1 MFGRTRFGGN
11 GNDISG
17 LWSSERSVERLIP
30 KRLIPT
36 ENSVDCSTSITPRR
50 TGRRWLVRST
60 AAGAIG
66 CHRYGVAKRRAV
78 LATVLLTCG
87 VTVSSAVGAPPAKVA
102 LTGGRI
108 IPVVGDEIATGTVLI
123 EYGKITAVGTNVE
136 IPYDAMEVD
145 VSGKVVFPGMIDP
158 HSARALDV
166 PNENLPVTPFL
177 DVYDAIDP
185 SRLYLEDALRDGI
198 TAIHVIVANNCV
210 IGGLSRVVHPIGL
223 TPDEMTIAAPTALK
237 ISVTPKRG
245 FDRMTQIAK
254 LRETF
259 LELDDYLDKLA
270 EEKYEESLEEKDE
283 KIDVGPEEAIK
294 RGHELIE
301 PTDYDDQHR
310 NLVKLTRGDM
320 SSFIYCRS
328 AGDVGHAVRIAK
340 DNGFFDRSVFVLGHA
355 SYKAVGEV
363 KASGRPVVLDAQ
375 LVHRERDPLTG
386 KLSETFV
393 PKVFADAGVMFA
405 LQPNPNASL
414 AERYL
419 NYQAS
424 RCVRNGVS
432 RQTALESITI
442 NPAKMLDLGDRLGS
456 IEVGKVAN
464 VLVLT
469 GDPLDFNTWVDE
481 VYINGIRAYRRDDD
495 VRLKQLLGD
504 EPPEVAE
511 EGDEAKG
518 SEQEDVERPGKN
530 DKAESPGKSH
540 SPGDAADDKSDEKP
554 AENAPGGDE
563 EGGSVA
569 P

>member
-1 MFGRTRFGGN
+1 M
-11 GNDISG
+11 
-17 LWSSERSVERLIP
+17 L
-30 KRLIPT
+30 
-36 ENSVDCSTSITPRR
+36 
-50 TGRRWLVRST
+50 
-60 AAGAIG
+60 AA
-66 CHRYGVAKRRAV
+66 VV
-78 LATVLLTCG
+78 LTFG
-87 VTVSSAVGAPPAKVA
+87 VTVSALSAAPPAKVA

-108 IPVVGDEIATGTVLI
+108 IPVVGDEIAVGTVLI
-123 EYGKITAVGTNVE
+123 EYGKITAVGKNVE

-145 VSGKVVFPGMIDP
+145 VSGKVVFPGLIDP
-158 HSARALDV
+158 HSSRALDIS
-166 PNENLPVTPFL
+166 NENLPVTPFL

-185 SRLYLEDALRDGI
+185 SRLYLEDALRDGV

-237 ISVTPKRG
+237 ISVTAKRG
-245 FDRMTQIAK
+245 SDQMAQMAK

-259 LELDDYLDKLA
+259 LELDDYLEKLA

-294 RGHELIE
+294 RGKELIE
-301 PTDYDDQHR
+301 TTDYDDKHR
-310 NLVKLTRGDM
+310 NLVKLTRGEM
-320 SSFIYCRS
+320 TSFIYCRR
-328 AGDVGHAVRIAK
+328 AVDVGHAVRIAK
-340 DNGFFDRSVFVLGHA
+340 DNGFFDRSVLVLGPE
-355 SYKAVGEV
+355 SYKAVNEV

-375 LVHRERDPLTG
+375 LIHRERDPLTG

-393 PKVFADAGVMFA
+393 PKVFADAGIMFA

-419 NYQAS
+419 NYQAA
-424 RCVRNGVS
+424 RCVRHGVS

-442 NPAKMLDLGDRLGS
+442 NPAKMLNLGDRIGS
-456 IEVGKVAN
+456 LEVGKVAN

-495 VRLKQLLGD
+495 VRLKQLLGE
-504 EPPEVAE
+504 EPAEVAE
-511 EGDEAKG
+511 EGDEAEG
-518 SEQEDVERPGKN
+518 SEKEDAEQADET
-530 DKAESPGKSH
+530 DKAEVPKEKPAPGGEDKAVT
-540 SPGDAADDKSDEKP
+540 DEKSDEKP
-554 AENAPGGDE
+554 AEDAPGGDDE
-563 EGGSVA
+563 DGSDA